1 MLHSALYAY
10 NDVASCVLLHAHHAA
25 RLQSVAIHVAQLRRL
40 SYGEMER
47 CEMTDTLAFS
57 LVLTKPHNAVTRRR
71 KRPQTTTTQRAT
83 RWGPALAALQ
93 WSADA
98 VLTRC

>member
-1 MLHSALYAY
+1 
-10 NDVASCVLLHAHHAA
+10 VLLHAHYAA
-25 RLQSVAIHVAQLRRL
+25 RLQSGTIPVAQLRRL

-71 KRPQTTTTQRAT
+71 KRPQTTTIQRAT
-83 RWGPALAALQ
+83 RWGPALAALNG
-93 WSADA
+93 W
-98 VLTRC
+98 LTRC